1 MIFNIGMLTISNIAV
16 RFLGMFY
23 KVWLSQAISPV
34 ALGIFQLSMSVYMVL
49 ITPVASGLPNAVSRL
64 SAKYMKQGHAGAVL
78 LSGLKIGAAVT
89 VFSGAVMLA
98 GCGFLASAFLHEK
111 TAWCVILAL
120 IPAVTLGALA
130 SLPAAY
136 LHAHEKSSYP
146 AVFEIIEQI
155 SKILFG
161 IAVISLF
168 ASGNTSQDAALAAL
182 AVSFGGVLSFI
193 MLFACCGKI
202 KKTGPDYTRELL
214 QNALPPTLSRF
225 ATTLLHLGT
234 TTILPLGLMA
244 WGLSKEA
251 ALSQYGILTSM
262 AYPVVYMPMTVIGA
276 LCVVLLPEVA
286 KNLGDYVRLKQKFS
300 RAMFFALS
308 ISLLFSL
315 LLLLFAPA
323 AARIIFHQPL
333 AGTFM
338 VMLIPSVLFSGLN
351 QVSGTMLNGLGRQKR
366 LMINNIIDGCL
377 GLLLTYLL
385 VWRFGIYGFVVG
397 NCIQD
402 ILAFLMNFS
411 SAVHFIKKEKQS

>member
-1 MIFNIGMLTISNIAV
+1 
-16 RFLGMFY
+16 
-23 KVWLSQAISPV
+23 
-34 ALGIFQLSMSVYMVL
+34 
-49 ITPVASGLPNAVSRL
+49 
-64 SAKYMKQGHAGAVL
+64 
-78 LSGLKIGAAVT
+78 
-89 VFSGAVMLA
+89 
-98 GCGFLASAFLHEK
+98 
-111 TAWCVILAL
+111 
-120 IPAVTLGALA
+120 
-130 SLPAAY
+130 
-136 LHAHEKSSYP
+136 
-146 AVFEIIEQI
+146 
-155 SKILFG
+155 
-161 IAVISLF
+161 
-168 ASGNTSQDAALAAL
+168 
-182 AVSFGGVLSFI
+182 
-193 MLFACCGKI
+193 
-202 KKTGPDYTRELL
+202 
-214 QNALPPTLSRF
+214 
-225 ATTLLHLGT
+225 
-234 TTILPLGLMA
+234 MA

-262 AYPVVYMPMTVIGA
+262 AYPVVYMPLTVIGA